1 MNKRVTEKAD
11 EEKAE
16 KEREE
21 EKKKKEQA
29 YNEKQSFKD
38 ESARMGEANLS
49 IFKRMGKEASFLIG
63 CGLLALCFSAIYI
76 ALNSVSGNL
85 QPTKKNKRN

>member
-16 KEREE
+16 KEREA
-21 EKKKKEQA
+21 EKKKKEEA

-38 ESARMGEANLS
+38 ESARYGESNLS
-49 IFKRMGKEASFLIG
+49 IFKRLGKETQFLIW
-63 CGLLALCFSAIYI
+63 CCLLALVFSALYL
-76 ALNSVSGNL
+76 ALNSVTNSL
-85 QPTKKNKRN
+85 QSTKKNKRN